1 MILNHKNILL
11 DIGGTL
17 VTINES
23 FEQYTKRAITY
34 IYPFFESDTNTYVE
48 DFVIEVLGIRNSIRA
63 KAHETLIEFSFEYFI
78 QEVCEKLN
86 LGLKSSIREVESKYI
101 EAELEVT
108 KLNDGVLE
116 FLNKAKEANKK
127 LIVATN
133 NFSSQHVETLLN
145 RFEIS
150 PFLDEIYISAK
161 MAIRKP
167 STEFVNNICKEQ
179 QLNKEETVI
188 IGDKLSMDI
197 KAANNSKIDSAYFN
211 PSNIKSTDQNIP
223 CTFEFTSFNQIL
235 F

>member
-1 MILNHKNILL
+1 
-11 DIGGTL
+11 
-17 VTINES
+17 TINIED
-23 FEQYTKRAITY
+23 Y
-34 IYPFFESDTNTYVE
+34 I
-48 DFVIEVLGIRNSIRA
+48 IQVLGIRNSIRA

-78 QEVCEKLN
+78 QEVCKKLN
-86 LGLKSSIREVESKYI
+86 LKLKSNIDEVEKSYLK
-101 EAELEVT
+101 AELEIT
-108 KLNDGVLE
+108 NLNDGVIE
-116 FLNKAKEANKK
+116 FLNRAKEANKS

-145 RFEIS
+145 QFKIS

-167 STEFVNNICKEQ
+167 SIEFINTICKEQ

-197 KAANNSKIDSAYFN
+197 KAANNSSIDSAYFN
-211 PSNIKSTDQNIP
+211 PSNIKNNEQNIP
-223 CTFEFTSFNQIL
+223 CTFEFTSFNQIH